1 MATNSRQVQP
11 HTPSRARRENRPNRA
26 GPASGRVTAWLTDPA
41 AGIWLAALGVTL
53 LGWIVVTARG
63 GDFLTQ
69 PNVTGILQN
78 CVALGLVA
86 LGQTIVILTGSLDL
100 SVAYLVSLGTLVAA
114 ETMAGADGN
123 ILTAIIAVLA
133 LSAAVGLANGL
144 IVTKLK
150 VHAFIATLGT
160 ALILRGWIEDNYTGP
175 AGSVPATFRRLG
187 YDRIGPVPVS
197 VFLLAAVAL
206 ALWLV
211 CRRTRIGHHMYATG
225 GDEHAAR
232 LSGVR
237 THRTVVI
244 AHVLC
249 SLCVGVAALFLA
261 ARFGAGSPW
270 AGTEAGYDLDSIAAV
285 VLGGTVLA
293 GGRGGVAGTLGGVL
307 VLAVLD
313 SVFDQLSV
321 DPFVKNVLRGLVIIV
336 AVALYA
342 RRRGLRRRTA

>member
-1 MATNSRQVQP
+1 MTAASP
-11 HTPSRARRENRPNRA
+11 APSRRSALPAVAPPGWARWRRRLA
-26 GPASGRVTAWLTDPA
+26 DPA
-41 AGIWLAALGVTL
+41 VGIWLAALGVTL

-63 GDFLTQ
+63 GEFLTQ

-78 CVALGLVA
+78 CVALGLIA
-86 LGQTIVILTGSLDL
+86 LGQTMVILTGSLDL
-100 SVAYLVSLGTLVAA
+100 SVAYLASLGTLVAA
-114 ETMAGADGN
+114 ETMAGGDGN
-123 ILTAIIAVLA
+123 TVPAVLAVLA
-133 LSAAVGLANGL
+133 LCAGVGLANGL
-144 IVTKLK
+144 VVTRLK
-150 VHAFIATLGT
+150 VNAFIATLGV

-175 AGSVPATFRRLG
+175 AGDVSRSFQRLG

-197 VFLLAAVAL
+197 VFLLAGVAL
-206 ALWLV
+206 ALWFV
-211 CRRTRIGHHMYATG
+211 CRRTRLGHHMFATG

-237 THRTVVI
+237 TERTVLV

-270 AGTEAGYDLDSIAAV
+270 AGTEARYDLESIAAV

-293 GGRGGVAGTLGGVL
+293 GGRGGVVGTLGGVA

-313 SVFDQLSV
+313 SVFNQLGV
-321 DPFVKNVLRGLVIIV
+321 DPFFKNVLRGVVIIAAV
-336 AVALYA
+336 AVYA
-342 RRRGLRRRTA
+342 RGRRRAGRTG